1 MHEETRLYPVN
12 SVHLHFQNGVTTCR
26 HLSKRL
32 PDMSTGFAAEA
43 KAISLALNYYQH
55 IGPVHQDVVVS
66 SDSMSSFQA
75 IEGEYTKN
83 PFICHTMNLLLSLSD
98 KCTHIRFWRRPSHCG
113 IERNERVHQ
122 LATET
127 IDQDLDQLASVHYR
141 FEATH
146 QLLHSAVG
154 SNQMVQL
161 YMAEISTSWYQH
173 CSNQR
178 NSST

>member
-75 IEGEYTKN
+75 IEGEYTKE
-83 PFICHTMNLLLSLSD
+83 PFYLPYDEPALVIEWQVHIYSFLEETKPLWYWEKWKSGPTSD
-98 KCTHIRFWRRPSHCG
+98 RNHRPRFRPTGKCP
-113 IERNERVHQ
+113 
-122 LATET
+122 L
-127 IDQDLDQLASVHYR
+127 
-141 FEATH
+141 
-146 QLLHSAVG
+146 
-154 SNQMVQL
+154 
-161 YMAEISTSWYQH
+161 
-173 CSNQR
+173 
-178 NSST
+178 